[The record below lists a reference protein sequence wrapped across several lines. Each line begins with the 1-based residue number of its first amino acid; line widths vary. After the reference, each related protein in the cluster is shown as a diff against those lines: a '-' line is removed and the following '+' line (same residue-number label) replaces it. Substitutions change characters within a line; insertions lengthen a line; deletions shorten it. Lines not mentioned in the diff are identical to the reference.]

1 MLPGPRWMT
10 GVVLLVALPATAG
23 PGEADRSSAFGVTAS
38 RVAVD
43 FVVRD
48 KKGAFLRGLT
58 RADVEVYE
66 DGVLQGIDSLEL
78 VERGLTPGEP
88 PSVAAG
94 RNDQQPLLA
103 VVFEGLGLESRQ
115 AVQEA
120 VLSHLDG
127 PGRPG
132 RPLVGVFTIDRGLV
146 TLQAFTDDTASLR
159 RTLGRQRGASTGFS
173 GLREREDIRNAHAGL
188 ADGSPQTSA
197 VPAELAGEPECRLD
211 GEDLTRRFKV
221 LGSRIKEG
229 FDTLE
234 RAQRGGASVGALGA
248 LVEDLASR
256 PGRKAVL
263 LFSEGLALPPGVE
276 VSLRAVVDAANRAGV
291 IVYAA
296 DAAGLRARS
305 SADEARRTIETLRT
319 RLHLVQAAA
328 SGARGP
334 GAAEMGDSGLALLEQ
349 NEDALR
355 LAPASGLARLADQ
368 TGGFFLEATND
379 LGRALA
385 RIDEDLRTHYVLSYT
400 PIRTEPDGR
409 FRPIR
414 VKVRRPHGRLQ
425 WRQGYVAGEVRAR
438 AASRDSSAP
447 VLVRLRALQY
457 PEDPAS
463 FVVPILVEVPAGDLA
478 IEVVVRDAA
487 GRAVAAASQRY
498 PLGSSGG
505 GAAPVL
511 FYREA
516 RLPPGQ
522 YTVEAVVYD
531 LRGDRAGEAR
541 ASLELTASA
550 SGRLRAS
557 SLVLV
562 GKAEPIAAGDE
573 TAPEALSFEGVRLHP
588 DLTGQPA
595 SAPDRPLVLFL
606 TAWPSAERPAVEARV
621 DVVREGRV
629 LHTLPAGR
637 HVAGPDG
644 RVQIAS
650 SLPAGGLEPGQYEL
664 RLTLTDGVD
673 AESRSESVSI
683 ER

>member
-1 MLPGPRWMT
+1 MS
-10 GVVLLVALPATAG
+10 GVLLLVAVPAAAG
-23 PGEADRSSAFGVTAS
+23 PGEADRPKAFGVTAS

-43 FVVRD
+43 FVIRD
-48 KKGAFLRGLT
+48 KRGAFLLGLT
-58 RADVEVYE
+58 KAEVEVYE

-78 VERGLTPGEP
+78 VERGLAPGEP

-94 RNDQQPLLA
+94 RDEATPLLA
-103 VVFEGLGLESRQ
+103 IVFEGLGLESRR

-127 PGRPG
+127 PAPTG
-132 RPLVGVFTIDRGLV
+132 PLVGMFAIDRGLV

-159 RTLGRQRGASTGFS
+159 RTLGRLTGASTGFS
-173 GLREREDIRNAHAGL
+173 GLREREDIRHAHAGL

-197 VPAELAGEPECRLD
+197 VPAELAGEPECRLE

-221 LGSRIKEG
+221 LTSRMKES

-234 RAQRGGASVGALGA
+234 RAERGGASVAALLA
-248 LVEDLASR
+248 LVEGLESR

-263 LFSEGLALPPGVE
+263 LFSEGLAVPSGVE
-276 VSLRAVVDAANRAGV
+276 VSLRALVAAANRAGV
-291 IVYAA
+291 SVYAA

-305 SADEARRTIETLRT
+305 AADETRRTIETLRT

-328 SGARGP
+328 AGARGP
-334 GAAEMGDSGLALLEQ
+334 GAAEMGDGGLALLEQ

-355 LAPASGLARLADQ
+355 LAPGSGLARLADQ

-379 LGRALA
+379 LGSALA

-400 PIRTEPDGR
+400 PARTEQDGR
-409 FRPIR
+409 FRSIR

-425 WRQGYVAGEVRAR
+425 SRQGYLAGDVPAR
-438 AASRDSSAP
+438 AAGRASAAP
-447 VLVRLRALQY
+447 VPVRLRALQY
-457 PEDPAS
+457 PADPAS
-463 FVVPILVEVPAGDLA
+463 VVVPILVEVAAGEVA
-478 IEVVVRDAA
+478 IEVVVRDGA

-498 PLGSSGG
+498 PRGSSGG

-516 RLPPGQ
+516 RLAPGQ
-522 YTVEAVVYD
+522 YTVEALVHD
-531 LRGDRAGEAR
+531 SRGDRAGEAR
-541 ASLELTASA
+541 ASLDLTPPAP
-550 SGRLRAS
+550 GRLRAS

-588 DLTGQPA
+588 DLPGQPA
-595 SAPDRPLVLFL
+595 SARDRPLVLFL
-606 TAWPSAERPAVEARV
+606 TAWPSAERPAVDARV
-621 DVVREGRV
+621 EVVREGRV
-629 LHTLPAGR
+629 LHSLPAGR

-644 RVQIAS
+644 RVRIAS
-650 SLPAGGLEPGQYEL
+650 SLPAGGLGPGEYEL

-673 AESRSESVSI
+673 AETRSESVRI
-683 ER
+683 AR